1 MRFGKE
7 ETSIEEKRRRL
18 RRLVPSWSFLTRLR
32 RPYLFRLAGKDRG
45 EKGTRLRLVLPASE
59 FRWEPIFQASF
70 HTVVTLRASRYAPPD
85 TGVPNLK
92 LVALERLPPIE
103 GAVEIRMYVT
113 FLRGVTSPPRFARHL
128 PLTRGG
134 FFASAPKAPLV
145 KGSWRAAPEG
155 LAPPQRMAP
164 PMRGSCRRRRLMR

>member
-1 MRFGKE
+1 M
-7 ETSIEEKRRRL
+7 
-18 RRLVPSWSFLTRLR
+18 
-32 RPYLFRLAGKDRG
+32 
-45 EKGTRLRLVLPASE
+45 
-59 FRWEPIFQASF
+59 
-70 HTVVTLRASRYAPPD
+70 
-85 TGVPNLK
+85 K

-155 LAPPQRMAP
+155 LAPPQRMAS
-164 PMRGSCRRRRLMR
+164 PMRGSCRRRRLMRWTVPRKRNCPTSSVTAAPCRLPLIGEGIGCVQIKNSPRKGADQQIWPAPSIDGRDSTATSYKFGTPVSGGA